1 MEMALTGEM
10 VDVTEAANMGL
21 ANRILTGDNFR
32 EQVAAYASRLAK
44 NAPLALAT
52 IKASIHN
59 ALGAGLGD
67 VLTAEMAEQRKLLQ
81 SEDVKEGIRAF
92 REKRDPVYTGR

>member
-1 MEMALTGEM
+1 MRSWI
-10 VDVTEAANMGL
+10 
-21 ANRILTGDNFR
+21 NRTD
-32 EQVAAYASRLAK
+32 RLAK